1 MPDPVAHRLLRACG
15 ERPGRRAADNGDEFA
30 SFHYLPVPP
39 NAYVRKDSTP
49 TWQEFAALRDF
60 DPVYVSLGSLAS
72 KAAEADRPCTSA
84 APPKADVNS
93 PPWLP
98 PLSAISRREQVQQIL
113 AKDFSIPLAIKK
125 ESRQL
130 RRLRFSHIARVSG
143 RLLPPSPPA
152 EKATTCQDQ
161 ARKASTGDGAG
172 NRGYSGCSNEL

>member
-1 MPDPVAHRLLRACG
+1 LRRWPERLSGLTQPLYECVPVGRRRRRSIGWSCDSKVPDPVAHRLLRACG

-49 TWQEFAALRDF
+49 TWQESAALRDF

-113 AKDFSIPLAIKK
+113 AKDSRSLLRSKK
-125 ESRQL
+125 
-130 RRLRFSHIARVSG
+130 
-143 RLLPPSPPA
+143 
-152 EKATTCQDQ
+152 KA
-161 ARKASTGDGAG
+161 A
-172 NRGYSGCSNEL
+172 N